1 MRRVAHMN
9 ASAQMKASYE
19 CGMSP
24 YTEQIDGQLLPHAES
39 VTQLLFGAV
48 GSTVELEL
56 EQALAPRGVISGH
69 GMDVV
74 GSTVAGQESDRCRG
88 MQKTVKL
95 TRASTTSVMIHN
107 SQLVDDVDVLA
118 RFVEMAIAERERER
132 TFAMAIARDSP
143 LPADVLFL
151 AQRTPCS
158 PTANPTAPPSELAS
172 PAVVFADNDSKCISA
187 AVAARVFLVGTE
199 LMEEK
204 VGVAAA
210 ERHDND
216 AEIGTC
222 SVESVQQ
229 ELMAPTKL
237 SEQTATGMQHERVSL
252 KKAQDQVRALQ
263 ASLDDA
269 HRAHA
274 ACPAM
279 IQDLR
284 LQSMRYEEAAAEAR
298 RKLERDA
305 PQISTD
311 KDKGL
316 ASMRADVRAPD
327 VHLLQQ
333 TEVRLTLLNRQLA
346 QQLDE
351 CETALKKSEDDLRK
365 SEENLKKNEGALAV
379 RQQELETANTL
390 TISLCAEQFCAH
402 LCKSSELKAI
412 CVLMSTAD
420 AGSPAR
426 VPSTPANPT
435 MTKVPATWPPKT
447 CVLATQ
453 QALHTCEREL
463 ELRRGADGTLASAVS
478 SAAAQV
484 YICTCVIYTYLC
496 DICVTYDMRVL

>member
-9 ASAQMKASYE
+9 ASAQMKASHE

-24 YTEQIDGQLLPHAES
+24 YTEQIDGQLLPNAES

-56 EQALAPRGVISGH
+56 EPALAPRGVISGH

-74 GSTVAGQESDRCRG
+74 GSTVAGQESDGGRG

-107 SQLVDDVDVLA
+107 WRLVDDVDVLA
-118 RFVEMAIAERERER
+118 RFVE
-132 TFAMAIARDSP
+132 MAIARDSP

-172 PAVVFADNDSKCISA
+172 LAVVFADSDSKCISA

-199 LMEEK
+199 LMQEK

-222 SVESVQQ
+222 CVESVQQ

-298 RKLERDA
+298 RKLVRDA

-316 ASMRADVRAPD
+316 ASMRADVHAPD

-390 TISLCAEQFCAH
+390 TTSLRAEQLCAH
-402 LCKSSELKAI
+402 LRKSSELKAI
-412 CVLMSTAD
+412 RVLMSTAD

-435 MTKVPATWPPKT
+435 MTKVPATWPSKT

-463 ELRRGADGTLASAVS
+463 QLRRGADGTLASAVS

-496 DICVTYDMRVL
+496 DICVTYDMRVLYRHVCVL